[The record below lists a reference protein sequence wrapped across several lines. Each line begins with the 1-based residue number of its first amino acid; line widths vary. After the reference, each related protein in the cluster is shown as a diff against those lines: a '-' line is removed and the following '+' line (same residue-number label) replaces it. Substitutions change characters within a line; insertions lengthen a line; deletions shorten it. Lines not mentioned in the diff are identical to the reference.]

1 MPLIIDTALD
11 AGAQSVSFLA
21 VDTVNPFAFG
31 PRFDHDTTI
40 PLETNAKIDP
50 FGGLQESDLP
60 AFADILD
67 SLEVT
72 HAEHFADG
80 RIAESPAKL
89 RNLYNFFA
97 ATYDKSDFQ
106 PPRCNAPHI
115 SAVVNV
121 DGSLQ
126 PCYFLPKWGNLHH
139 QPLEATLNLP
149 EAIALRR
156 AYREGKRR
164 ECDRC
169 VCPLY
174 RGPRALAK
182 GF

>member
-1 MPLIIDTALD
+1 MD

-31 PRFDHDTTI
+31 PRFDDDLAI
-40 PLETNAKIDP
+40 PLQTAAPANP

-60 AFADILD
+60 AFAKILD
-67 SLEVT
+67 SLEQT
-72 HAEHFADG
+72 HADYFTDG
-80 RIAESPAKL
+80 RIAESPSKL
-89 RNLYNFFA
+89 RNLYQFFA
-97 ATYDKSDFQ
+97 TPYGKADFQ

-126 PCYFLPKWGNLHH
+126 PCYFLPKWGNLND
-139 QPLEATLNLP
+139 QPLEEALNTS

-156 AYREGKRR
+156 AYRNGQRR